1 MVENTKETAVE
12 STVSKTI
19 DVHLTADQASMIE
32 EILDNYTY
40 GYRSDHDV
48 DCKREIVKKDKIGTY
63 PYPAKAPDPSI
74 KKPVYDWINDK
85 WNDKSEDGINKM
97 FENVNTLVADNQTKD
112 NQIQDLQKAVLE
124 SNKSSAMLGMQFNA
138 FGQQVTGI
146 LKRVQDSINELKP
159 QDNKTEE
166 ESDETADKETKAKP
180 VNKEGDAE

>member
-12 STVSKTI
+12 STTPETI

-32 EILDNYTY
+32 EILNNYTY

-85 WNDKSEDGINKM
+85 WNDKSEDGINKL
-97 FENVNTLVADNQTKD
+97 FENVNTLVADNKEKD
-112 NQIQDLQKAVLE
+112 NQIQDLQKAILE
-124 SNKSSAMLGMQFNA
+124 SNKSNTMLGMQFNA

-146 LKRVQDSINELKP
+146 LKQVQEAVNDLKP
-159 QDNKTEE
+159 QKDNETPEKAEE
-166 ESDETADKETKAKP
+166 TETKP
-180 VNKEGDAE
+180 TDGNGDAK